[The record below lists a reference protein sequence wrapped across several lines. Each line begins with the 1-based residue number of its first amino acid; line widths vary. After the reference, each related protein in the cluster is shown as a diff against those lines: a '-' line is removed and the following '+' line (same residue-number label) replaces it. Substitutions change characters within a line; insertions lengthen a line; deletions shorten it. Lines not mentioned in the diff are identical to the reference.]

1 MDNSKELLRDEGLKK
16 QLKGLVLSQKPILT
30 MDEAVMYTGLSKSY
44 LYKLTYRKL
53 IPHYK
58 PTGKIIF
65 FDRNELDKFFTT
77 NQTLSRKF
85 V

>member
-1 MDNSKELLRDEGLKK
+1 MDNSKELLSDEGLKK
-16 QLKGLVLSQKPILT
+16 QFQGLVLSQKPILT